1 MLASI
6 SPTSPRRSWLFVPG
20 DSQRKVEKALT
31 LAVDTLILDLEDGV
45 AVSQKVAARQS
56 VAASITSLHGGAREC
71 LVRINPLCSPWGE
84 EDLTETLAGHPHGYV
99 LPKVETAAQLQTVD
113 ARLTR
118 AELHQGWRLG
128 SLTLVAMVE
137 TAAAVMNLRDIA
149 GATPRLSAL
158 IFGAEDF
165 AADLGA
171 VRSKAGWELFYA
183 RSAVVTA
190 AAAYGL
196 QAIDM
201 VYVDLHD
208 LDGLAA
214 ECQQGRQL
222 GFVGKTAIHP
232 NQLNVINQ
240 TFVPSE
246 AEVMHAQRV
255 VQGYAESQAAGLGAF
270 ALDGK
275 MVDQPIVRAAERILA
290 RAHAAGRV
298 M

>member
-1 MLASI
+1 
-6 SPTSPRRSWLFVPG
+6 VPG
-20 DSQRKVEKALT
+20 DSQRKLAKALT
-31 LAVDTLILDLEDGV
+31 LPADALILDLEDGV
-45 AVSQKVAARQS
+45 AVSQKVAARQT
-56 VAASITSLHGGAREC
+56 VATSLSSVSFGEREC
-71 LVRINPLCSPWGE
+71 LVRINPLSSPWADD
-84 EDLTETLAGHPHGYV
+84 DLTETLVGHPHGFIV
-99 LPKVETAAQLQTVD
+99 PKVETAAPLLAVD
-113 ARLTR
+113 ARLSH
-118 AELHQGWRLG
+118 AEAQQGWPLG
-128 SLTLVAMVE
+128 SLTLVAMIE
-137 TAAAVMNLRDIA
+137 SAAAIINLREIA

-171 VRSKAGWELFYA
+171 LRSKAGWELFYA

-208 LDGLAA
+208 LDGLAV

-232 NQLNVINQ
+232 NQLNAINQ
-240 TFVPSE
+240 AFVPSE
-246 AEVMHAQRV
+246 AELLHAQRV
-255 VQGYAESQAAGLGAF
+255 VQGYAEWQAAGVGAF

-275 MVDQPIVRAAERILA
+275 MVDQPVVRAAERILA
-290 RAHAAGRV
+290 RARAVNRV
-298 M
+298 GEHKS